1 MSDFIIKNV
10 HRDRVNFAKIKTVF
24 PIPNLLDVQ
33 RESYKRFLQ
42 MDLLPDERE
51 DIGT

>member
-24 PIPNLLDVQ
+24 PIVAKDLFKLL
-33 RESYKRFLQ
+33 
-42 MDLLPDERE
+42 
-51 DIGT
+51 IGLSVSVAIVLAIHYLV